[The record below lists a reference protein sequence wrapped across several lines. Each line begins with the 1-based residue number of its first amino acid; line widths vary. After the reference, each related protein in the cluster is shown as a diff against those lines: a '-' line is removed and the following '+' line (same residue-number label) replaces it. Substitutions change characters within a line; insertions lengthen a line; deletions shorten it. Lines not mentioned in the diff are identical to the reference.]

1 MCYISLQEEDLM
13 SCFRGLDNQVI
24 DLDKE
29 NKINLVFIKSKIIF
43 YKYILRFLKIC
54 FFKIINYCFQIVWFE
69 FFFVLMFIDF
79 G

>member
-1 MCYISLQEEDLM
+1 MCYISLQEEDLT

-43 YKYILRFLKIC
+43 YKYIL
-54 FFKIINYCFQIVWFE
+54 
-69 FFFVLMFIDF
+69 
-79 G
+79 